1 MTEPSADNL
10 LRTLR
15 TALRRAGAIHRRM
28 ASGPLEVSYKGRVD
42 IVTRVDKAA
51 EREIVRVVRR
61 AFPDHAFLMEEGGSR
76 AGTAPYRWIVDPLDG
91 TVNYAHRVPICSV
104 SIAVE
109 RGGRVLAGGVF
120 DAFRN
125 EMFLAARGR
134 GATLNGRKIRV
145 SRTTELHKALLA
157 TGFPYD
163 RQKRAALY
171 AERVRRALTKGRDVR
186 RLGSAALDL
195 SYVACGRFDA
205 YWEFNLRPWDVA
217 AGWLLVEEAGGRVTR
232 LDGSPYILGDT
243 SQTLASNGLLHG
255 SASRLLRT

>member
-1 MTEPSADNL
+1 
-10 LRTLR
+10 
-15 TALRRAGAIHRRM
+15 
-28 ASGPLEVSYKGRVD
+28 
-42 IVTRVDKAA
+42 
-51 EREIVRVVRR
+51 
-61 AFPDHAFLMEEGGSR
+61 
-76 AGTAPYRWIVDPLDG
+76 VDPLDG

-109 RGGRVLAGGVF
+109 RGGRVLVGGVF
-120 DAFRN
+120 DAFRD
-125 EMFLAARGR
+125 EMFLAAHGR

-145 SRTTELHKALLA
+145 SKTVELHKALLA

-232 LDGSPYILGDT
+232 LDGSPYAINDT
-243 SQTLASNGLLHG
+243 SQTLASNGLLHR
-255 SASRLLRT
+255 SASRLLGT